1 VAGAARRA
9 RWGAILVGLTVL
21 AGAAET
27 ARAQDP
33 DDEITEARVAFEAGR
48 AALESGDLPGAVEAL
63 ERSLTLHP
71 TAATAW
77 NLAVARA
84 RAGDD
89 VGAAE
94 LAAHLARGT
103 YGPLPEGQRAQAGA
117 LLGELAERVGRLRI
131 RVTGAAAP
139 WLLVDGAR
147 QPLAPDGS
155 RLIFLAPGDHTV
167 VVGAA
172 GVRERRFD
180 GHWARGEAREVAV
193 DLAGPT
199 RGRLRVTS
207 TEGEPVEV
215 LGVRQAPSPLELEL
229 PVGEYQVGIADVPDS
244 RHSVTV
250 QAGSLR
256 DIEVEMPPSRWP
268 KVALAVVGALVLVGG
283 AILLGRVLAD
293 EGPTAEEDP
302 VFGTITALRA
312 W

>member
-1 VAGAARRA
+1 
-9 RWGAILVGLTVL
+9 
-21 AGAAET
+21 
-27 ARAQDP
+27 
-33 DDEITEARVAFEAGR
+33 
-48 AALESGDLPGAVEAL
+48 
-63 ERSLTLHP
+63 
-71 TAATAW
+71 
-77 NLAVARA
+77 
-84 RAGDD
+84 
-89 VGAAE
+89 
-94 LAAHLARGT
+94 
-103 YGPLPEGQRAQAGA
+103 
-117 LLGELAERVGRLRI
+117 
-131 RVTGAAAP
+131 
-139 WLLVDGAR
+139 
-147 QPLAPDGS
+147 
-155 RLIFLAPGDHTV
+155 V